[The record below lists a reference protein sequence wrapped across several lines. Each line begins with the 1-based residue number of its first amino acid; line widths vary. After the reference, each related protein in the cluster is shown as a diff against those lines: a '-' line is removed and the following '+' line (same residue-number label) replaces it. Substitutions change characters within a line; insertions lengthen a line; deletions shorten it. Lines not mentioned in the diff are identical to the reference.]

1 MTQKPRGLFS
11 LSLLLASFTAIAPC
25 FAAAAEPAPELCLRS
40 DELRQITMAGDS
52 AATVKD
58 RHDRLFH
65 IVFTA
70 PCGARHV
77 GVFFTTQPQNMQTCL
92 KPGVP
97 LNTNRSGA
105 CVVKSVQ
112 AEN

>member
-1 MTQKPRGLFS
+1 MTQKPRALIS
-11 LSLLLASFTAIAPC
+11 ASFALAAFGSIAPS
-25 FAAAAEPAPELCLRS
+25 AAATVEPSPELCLRS

-58 RHDRLFH
+58 RNGRLFH
-65 IVFTA
+65 VAFTA

-112 AEN
+112 AAD